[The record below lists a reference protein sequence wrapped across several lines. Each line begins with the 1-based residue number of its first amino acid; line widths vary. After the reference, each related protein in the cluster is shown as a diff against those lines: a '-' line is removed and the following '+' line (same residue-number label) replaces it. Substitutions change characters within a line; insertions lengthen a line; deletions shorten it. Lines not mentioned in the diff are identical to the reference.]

1 MVVTGL
7 CLAELVIGGRGG
19 CFPEG
24 ASRLSYLSPDSTCN
38 GVAPRLGTSP
48 SSLRYPQAAPW
59 TLLRVYTAE
68 TEVPDHPAQG
78 WGEGSAEP
86 AGTGVSRS
94 FAKSRSAVGPM
105 AAPALVSGGSHMPT
119 RAAVG
124 VRTVPLNVI

>member
-1 MVVTGL
+1 MLSGA
-7 CLAELVIGGRGG
+7 CNWSAGGG